1 MLTAIQDRDTIFSR
15 AIEIASPEERDAYI
29 AQACGQD
36 GVLKRQVEE
45 RIAAHFQANNGPDI
59 PIVVA
64 ANGPVPPG
72 PVLEQRD
79 TPQAHSREEP
89 RKTLSEKNER
99 RKYPPALVTTITM
112 LALATS
118 AAAISLSVWGIRTQ
132 GAARRTMK
140 KAEEAQEHCA
150 ER

>member
-1 MLTAIQDRDTIFSR
+1 MLTAIQDGDTIFSC

-29 AQACGQD
+29 AKACGQD
-36 GVLKRQVEE
+36 AVLRRQVEE
-45 RIAAHFQANNGPDI
+45 RIAAHFQANNGPAI

-72 PVLEQRD
+72 PVLEQTN
-79 TPQAHSREEP
+79 TPQADSREEP
-89 RKTLSEKNER
+89 QKTLSEENER

-118 AAAISLSVWGIRTQ
+118 AVGSMLSVWAVMTQ
-132 GAARRTMK
+132 ATRSGPCKKPKKRRNAR
-140 KAEEAQEHCA
+140 
-150 ER
+150 